1 MFRAEPATY
10 GAGVPDE
17 PTQAPHRPGPLRSAR
32 PASSGPDRAST
43 TGGSSSRALALAT
56 VAFAACF
63 YAWSLFGPLG
73 PDLQDELAISELQLA
88 IVVAVPVLLGSVM
101 RIPLGVLT
109 DRLGGRPVFAALMAF
124 TLLPLLLLALMH
136 SSLGAV
142 LLFGLFL
149 GFAGASFA
157 VGVPFVNRWY
167 PPERQGY
174 ALGVYGIGMGGSVVA
189 GLTAP
194 TIADEWG
201 LSAPFL
207 VAAVLLAAVM
217 AAFLVLARDA
227 PGDRPAPASFT
238 APLGVFRT
246 SGRAWALTLFY
257 FLSFG
262 GFVAMFLY
270 LPKLLTGVHAL
281 TKADAGAR
289 AAGFALLAV
298 IARPAGGWLADRV
311 GAQRVLRGAFAATA
325 LLAAAL
331 ASVYE
336 YMVPLTVAC
345 LSLAVAFGLGTGAV
359 FKLVAQWFPD
369 KVGAVTGVVGAAGGL
384 GGFFPPL
391 VMASTNSL
399 TGGYALG
406 FALLAAVAVISLV
419 VLGRL
424 DAQPS
429 RDTLGVARG

>member
-1 MFRAEPATY
+1 MADQAVNMEPA
-10 GAGVPDE
+10 G
-17 PTQAPHRPGPLRSAR
+17 RR
-32 PASSGPDRAST
+32 
-43 TGGSSSRALALAT
+43 SSRRPEGHGASAERGGNAGALALAT
-56 VAFAACF
+56 LAFAACF

-73 PDLQDELAISELQLA
+73 PELQDELALSELQLS

-101 RIPLGVLT
+101 RIPLGVVT
-109 DRLGGRPVFAALMAF
+109 DRYGGRPVFGVLMAF
-124 TLLPLLLLALMH
+124 TLLPLVALAATH
-136 SSLGAV
+136 ESLGAV
-142 LLFGLFL
+142 LLFGFLL

-157 VGVPFVNRWY
+157 VGVPFVSRWY
-167 PPERQGY
+167 PPGRQGY
-174 ALGVYGIGMGGSVVA
+174 ALGVYGMGMGGSVLA

-207 VAAVLLAAVM
+207 VAAALVAAVG
-217 AAFLVLARDA
+217 AAFLLLARDA
-227 PGDRPAPASFT
+227 PGERAAAPSLT
-238 APLGVFRT
+238 APLRVFR
-246 SGRAWALTLFY
+246 SSSRAWALTLFY

-298 IARPAGGWLADRV
+298 LARPAGGWLADRV
-311 GAQRVLRGAFAATA
+311 GAERVLRASFGGIV
-325 LLAAAL
+325 LLALALAAL
-331 ASVYE
+331 YE
-336 YMVPLTVAC
+336 YIAPLTVAC

-359 FKLVAQWFPD
+359 FKLVAQWFSGQ
-369 KVGAVTGVVGAAGGL
+369 VGAVTGVVGAAGGL

-391 VMASTNSL
+391 VMGGTNSL

-406 FALLAAVAVISLV
+406 FVLLAVVAVLSLM
-419 VLGRL
+419 VLANMNGARRGEPL
-424 DAQPS
+424 TEAS
-429 RDTLGVARG
+429 RG